1 MPLSACRAE
10 CALDGKLRVF
20 RLFSRRVDE
29 LKKTLSILPMDSIV
43 TELIIF
49 DSDGVLV
56 DSEKIA
62 LTVLARAA
70 SEEGATIGVDEAIRL
85 FRGVKIADCVRAT
98 AYEKTSSP
106 MSGEQPR

>member
-1 MPLSACRAE
+1 
-10 CALDGKLRVF
+10 
-20 RLFSRRVDE
+20 
-29 LKKTLSILPMDSIV
+29 MDFIV

-62 LTVLARAA
+62 LAVLARAA

-85 FRGVKIADCVRAT
+85 FRGVKIADCVREIERRSRPQRSRKLRRRCQANNRV
-98 AYEKTSSP
+98 
-106 MSGEQPR
+106 GV

>member
-1 MPLSACRAE
+1 MRVVRRIGNGSTEPYSLSLMVE
-10 CALDGKLRVF
+10 KMLTVLHWDF
-20 RLFSRRVDE
+20 
-29 LKKTLSILPMDSIV
+29 IV

-70 SEEGATIGVDEAIRL
+70 SEEGAAIGVDEASYSE
-85 FRGVKIADCVRAT
+85 G
-98 AYEKTSSP
+98 
-106 MSGEQPR
+106 